1 MGHRYIDGRKSH
13 IFFLIIIRR
22 SIGRRVNQRRVN
34 PSVYR
39 AKRVQML
46 LFHLQ
51 FHRRGTACKLRY
63 FNPKQRKIRTRIYS
77 LHYGFKMLWI
87 HLQRKNPQLINRLPP
102 QKTKHDPLFLY
113 ESVGCREHI
122 VDGIAERKPACLN
135 DVG

>member
-1 MGHRYIDGRKSH
+1 MEASHKHMDLPSFTALAVASNFPSVTIARWVTDTSGRKSH

-22 SIGRRVNQRRVN
+22 PISRRVNQRRVN

-51 FHRRGTACKLRY
+51 FHRRDTACKLRY
-63 FNPKQRKIRTRIYS
+63 FNPKQRKILTRIYS

-87 HLQRKNPQLINRLPP
+87 HLQRKKPPIN
-102 QKTKHDPLFLY
+102 QSFAA
-113 ESVGCREHI
+113 
-122 VDGIAERKPACLN
+122 AENEA
-135 DVG
+135 